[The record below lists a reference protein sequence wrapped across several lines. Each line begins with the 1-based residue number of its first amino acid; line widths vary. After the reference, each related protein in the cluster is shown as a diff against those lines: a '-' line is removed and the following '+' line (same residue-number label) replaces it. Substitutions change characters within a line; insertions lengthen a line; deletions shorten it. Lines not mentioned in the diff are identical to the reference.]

1 MAEENEKTEKAKIS
15 DDLDDVRELEEVNKE
30 QFMTFKCGEE
40 IFGISIK
47 YVNEIIGLQQITH
60 IPDTEDFI
68 IGLMNLRGKII
79 PVIDVRI
86 RFGMEPLEYNDRT
99 SVIVID
105 VKSTII
111 GLIVDEIDGVAAFAD
126 KEITPPPS
134 VSDLESQAR
143 KYVFGIGRNVDEFR
157 LLLDPDKLINGT
169 EENSEENSE
178 DMEGEE

>member
-1 MAEENEKTEKAKIS
+1 MAEETEVTEVDEK
-15 DDLDDVRELEEVNKE
+15 LEEIPKE
-30 QFMTFKCGEE
+30 QYMTFACGEE

-47 YVNEIIGLQQITH
+47 YVNEIIGLQKITH
-60 IPDTEDFI
+60 IPDTENFI
-68 IGLMNLRGKII
+68 IGLINLRGKII

-105 VKSTII
+105 VKSTVI
-111 GLIVDEIDGVAAFAD
+111 GLIVDRIEGVAEFAEN
-126 KEITPPPS
+126 EITPPPS

-143 KYVFGIGRNVDEFR
+143 KYVFGIGKSSDEVK

-169 EENSEENSE
+169 EDEEKENETETDAEEE
-178 DMEGEE
+178 

>member
-1 MAEENEKTEKAKIS
+1 MAEETEVTEVDEK
-15 DDLDDVRELEEVNKE
+15 LEEIPKE
-30 QFMTFKCGEE
+30 QYMTFACGEE

-60 IPDTEDFI
+60 IPDTENFI
-68 IGLMNLRGKII
+68 IGLINLRGKII

-105 VKSTII
+105 VKSTVI
-111 GLIVDEIDGVAAFAD
+111 GLIVDRIEGVAEFAEN
-126 KEITPPPS
+126 EITPPPS

-143 KYVFGIGRNVDEFR
+143 KYVFGIGKSSDEVK

-169 EENSEENSE
+169 EEEKETETDAEEE
-178 DMEGEE
+178 

>member
-1 MAEENEKTEKAKIS
+1 MAEETEVTEVDEK
-15 DDLDDVRELEEVNKE
+15 LEEIPKE
-30 QFMTFKCGEE
+30 QYMTFACGEE

-68 IGLMNLRGKII
+68 IGLINLRGKII

-105 VKSTII
+105 VKSTVI
-111 GLIVDEIDGVAAFAD
+111 GLIVDRIEGVAEFAEN
-126 KEITPPPS
+126 EITPPPS

-143 KYVFGIGRNVDEFR
+143 KYVFGIGKSLDEVK

-169 EENSEENSE
+169 EDEEKE
-178 DMEGEE
+178 TEADAEEE